1 MSASMRRMRVID
13 KWKLDHKES
22 AKLSRFLDGI
32 QYTCGNSFKGL
43 TSEVQQ
49 DEFSELFLK
58 ICFVCGEQ
66 CEQENMLNLSTDNEF
81 YYYYSSPNSQKSKE
95 MLILFEGRSRK

>member
-1 MSASMRRMRVID
+1 MSVSMRRMRVID

-49 DEFSELFLK
+49 DEFSGLFLK
-58 ICFVCGEQ
+58 VKV
-66 CEQENMLNLSTDNEF
+66 NDKLNSQN
-81 YYYYSSPNSQKSKE
+81 PNSQKAK
-95 MLILFEGRSRK
+95 KC